1 MLVPCVPQESLFGII
16 CVETARFLFWVAG
29 FAIFEGWIVHIVCH
43 MAASVDGRLHPSRWS
58 PFVEDCSVGGVYEE
72 VANQYDYV
80 GWMIG
85 RVTMAEYSEAITES
99 EPAKLRPAE
108 AAPAQG
114 IKVDPKGRKI
124 SVAFD
129 FQGKLHYGQPVQET
143 GEQIVTVVSD
153 RVCDEYIEE
162 LRQSGVGVVAVPV
175 NGNELVLAMEQLAK
189 DYGDGVWMLE
199 GGAIINAAFMQA
211 GLVDEVSTVIYPA
224 IDATK
229 ESPAI
234 YEAAQE
240 GVFPAKK
247 LSLRFKESKILS
259 GGAVWLNYEVVP
271 AK

>member
-1 MLVPCVPQESLFGII
+1 
-16 CVETARFLFWVAG
+16 
-29 FAIFEGWIVHIVCH
+29 
-43 MAASVDGRLHPSRWS
+43 
-58 PFVEDCSVGGVYEE
+58 
-72 VANQYDYV
+72 
-80 GWMIG
+80 MIG

-129 FQGKLHYGQPVQET
+129 FKGKLHYGQPVQET

-199 GGAIINAAFMQA
+199 GGAITNAAFMQA

>member
-1 MLVPCVPQESLFGII
+1 MDKKVYNKIELQYIKEKDIIIFQQLRNGIM
-16 CVETARFLFWVAG
+16 G
-29 FAIFEGWIVHIVCH
+29 
-43 MAASVDGRLHPSRWS
+43 
-58 PFVEDCSVGGVYEE
+58 
-72 VANQYDYV
+72 Q
-80 GWMIG
+80 
-85 RVTMAEYSEAITES
+85 TMN
-99 EPAKLRPAE
+99 L
-108 AAPAQG
+108 QG
-114 IKVDPKGRKI
+114 KGGRKI

-129 FQGKLHYGQPVQET
+129 FKGKLHYGQPVQET

-199 GGAIINAAFMQA
+199 GGANINAAFIQA

-234 YEAAQE
+234 
-240 GVFPAKK
+240 
-247 LSLRFKESKILS
+247 
-259 GGAVWLNYEVVP
+259 
-271 AK
+271 

>member
-1 MLVPCVPQESLFGII
+1 M
-16 CVETARFLFWVAG
+16 
-29 FAIFEGWIVHIVCH
+29 HIVCH

-85 RVTMAEYSEAITES
+85 RVTMAEYSEDITES

-129 FQGKLHYGQPVQET
+129 FKGKLHYGQPVQET

-199 GGAIINAAFMQA
+199 GGAIINAAFIQA

-240 GVFPAKK
+240 GASPPKNLACGLRSPRSFRAALFGLITRSYRRSEVIPQEFGRFC
-247 LSLRFKESKILS
+247 SLKRTLCRVGRGVRVQSK
-259 GGAVWLNYEVVP
+259 NH
-271 AK
+271 